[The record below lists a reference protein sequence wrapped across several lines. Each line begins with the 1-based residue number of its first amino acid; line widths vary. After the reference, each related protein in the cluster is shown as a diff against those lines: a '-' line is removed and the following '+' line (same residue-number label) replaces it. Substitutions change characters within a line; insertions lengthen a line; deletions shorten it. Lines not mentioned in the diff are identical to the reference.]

1 MSFNIKADGR
11 THSVDVDGDTP
22 LLWVLR
28 DLLGLTGTEF
38 GCGRRLGLPC
48 SGPKPGEPGWLTRAA
63 QRRASAA

>member
-1 MSFNIKADGR
+1 MA
-11 THSVDVDGDTP
+11 TVDVDGGTP

-28 DLLGLTGTEF
+28 NLLGLTGTKF

-48 SGPKPGEPGWLTRAA
+48 CGPKSGEPGWLTRAA